1 MTNGSCKENR
11 SFLCT
16 SKYRLECLLGY
27 EPPSFITHNSSLYKM
42 DTPSFK
48 EDHISQVPALQMLIK
63 LGYTYLSPAEAERL
77 RGNKTT
83 NVLLEDILRKQ
94 LKEINSI
101 RVSASKTSIFTDE
114 NIGRGILALKNLPMN
129 EGYIA
134 ACEKSYNLLAM
145 GQALEQSVDGDK
157 KSFTLQFIDWKN
169 ISNNVFHVTEEFS
182 VMRSTSKEHYRPD
195 LVLFVNGIPFCI
207 IECKRPDMKEPLK
220 QAISQQIR
228 SQQEDG
234 IRSLYVYSQLLL
246 SLSCNEALYA
256 TNATPEKF
264 WAKWQEKFHS
274 EVEENNHNNKLY
286 QLKNEPLS
294 NEVKNRL
301 FAGRFKYVRTY
312 FDALEDEE
320 ILSTH
325 QDAYLFSLCRPE
337 RLMDIVFN
345 FILFD
350 NGDKKVARYQQFFAI
365 KKSIERIKI
374 LQPSSSS
381 SQREER
387 SYRGNLNFSGLVREA
402 RELRKNQTPA
412 EETLWQL
419 LRNKKLNGL
428 KFRRQ
433 HQIGHYIVDFYC
445 HERKL
450 IVELDGAVH
459 DTPERQKHDS
469 VRNKFLTSSGFKIIR
484 FRNEEV
490 FNNIEEVLKQ
500 IADSTPPSPVGRGAG
515 GEGNFSRK
523 GGVIWHTQGSG
534 KSLTMVMLAQAIA
547 MEPSIR
553 NPKIVLVTDRTDLD
567 NQITGTFRKCGKFV
581 ENANTGQRLVEL
593 LESKS
598 DAVVTTIINKFVA
611 AVKKINKPIESHDIF
626 VLVDEGHRT
635 QHGTFN
641 IDMQKTLPNA
651 CFIALTGTPLFKKD
665 KSTADKFGGLIDAYT
680 VDQAVKDNAVVPL
693 LYEGRLAFQNVNASP
708 IDIFFGM
715 VSEPLSEYQKA
726 DIKKKFARNDHLNSA
741 EQKMRMI
748 AWNIS
753 YHFRDNWQGRTP
765 FKGQLVCDKKVN
777 AIKYKEYLDEIGL
790 VSSEVLI
797 SSIEE
802 REGEDSAYAKSTE
815 KENQFWKKMMEEHGN
830 SKSYEKNIISRFK
843 NQKDPEIIIVVDKL
857 LTGFDEPKN
866 TVLYLARNLQ
876 GHKLLQAIARVNRIY
891 PDKEFGYIIDYYGVI
906 ENLDDALLLYSSFED
921 FDDEDLA
928 GTLTNISEEIK
939 KLPQKHSDL
948 WDIFKTIANKRD
960 AEAYQQLLKDE
971 AIRVLFYDKLAAFA
985 KCLKMALSSIQFH
998 KDVEEKTIDRYKHDL
1013 TMFLK
1018 LRLAVVERFSDE
1030 IDYRQYEGQI
1040 QKLID
1045 THITTEKIETIT
1057 ELVNIFDKD
1066 KFQQEVENTT
1076 GKAAKA
1082 DKIASRTGRHIS
1094 EKMDEDPAFYKKFSQ
1109 MLKETIADYEAKR
1122 ISEAQ
1127 YLSRVQ
1133 DIMNNVLAYTDK
1145 DIPDQ
1150 LSDRDVAKAF
1160 YGLTLEAMSDKFQ
1173 DYSIRK
1179 EIAIQT
1185 ALHMDDLI
1193 KESVLDNGKPII
1205 DWQYKTNITGKLLIE
1220 IGDYLIDE
1228 VRDQYLVDLSFKEMD
1243 KIADD
1248 CIEVAKIRYK

>member
-1 MTNGSCKENR
+1 M
-11 SFLCT
+11 
-16 SKYRLECLLGY
+16 YRKPHFSIHDKKRNKKVME
-27 EPPSFITHNSSLYKM
+27 
-42 DTPSFK
+42 TPSFK
-48 EDHISQVPALQMLIK
+48 EDHISQIPALQMLVN
-63 LGYTYLSPAEAERL
+63 LGYTYLSPAEADRQ
-77 RGNKTT
+77 RGGKTS
-83 NVLLEDILRKQ
+83 NVLLEDVLRKQ

-101 RVSASKTSIFTDE
+101 RVSATKTSIFTDD
-114 NIGRGILALKNLPMN
+114 NIERGILALKNLPMN

-134 ACEKSYNLLAM
+134 ASEKAYNLLTL

-157 KSFTLQFIDWKN
+157 KSFTLQYIDWKN
-169 ISNNVFHVTEEFS
+169 IGNNVFHVSEEFS

-195 LVLFVNGIPFCI
+195 LVLFVNGIPLCI

-220 QAISQQIR
+220 QAISQHLR
-228 SQQEDG
+228 NQQEDG
-234 IRSLYVYSQLLL
+234 IRSLYVYSQLTL
-246 SLSCNEALYA
+246 SIATQEAAYA

-264 WAKWQEKFHS
+264 WAKWHEKFNS
-274 EVEENNHNNKLY
+274 DEEERNY
-286 QLKNEPLS
+286 KNELQEFKNKPLP
-294 NEVKNRL
+294 NAIKEQL
-301 FAGRFKYVRTY
+301 FSDRFKYVRQY
-312 FDALEDEE
+312 FDALEQEQ
-320 ILSTH
+320 ILPTE
-325 QDAYLFSLCRPE
+325 QDNYLFGLCRPE

-345 FILFD
+345 FVLFD
-350 NGDKKVARYQQFFAI
+350 NGEKKVARYQQFFAI
-365 KKSIERIKI
+365 KKSMQRIKHV
-374 LQPSSSS
+374 
-381 SQREER
+381 E
-387 SYRGNLNFSGLVREA
+387 NL
-402 RELRKNQTPA
+402 P
-412 EETLWQL
+412 
-419 LRNKKLNGL
+419 
-428 KFRRQ
+428 
-433 HQIGHYIVDFYC
+433 
-445 HERKL
+445 
-450 IVELDGAVH
+450 DG
-459 DTPERQKHDS
+459 K
-469 VRNKFLTSSGFKIIR
+469 
-484 FRNEEV
+484 
-490 FNNIEEVLKQ
+490 
-500 IADSTPPSPVGRGAG
+500 AG
-515 GEGNFSRK
+515 GKRK

-567 NQITGTFRKCGKFV
+567 NQITGTFRKCGRFV
-581 ENANTGQRLVEL
+581 ENATTGQRLVEL
-593 LESKS
+593 LENKS

-611 AVKKINKPIESHDIF
+611 AVKKIDKPLESHDIF

-651 CFIALTGTPLFKKD
+651 CFIAMTGTPLFKKD
-665 KSTADKFGGLIDAYT
+665 KSTAEKFGGMIDAYT
-680 VDQAVKDNAVVPL
+680 VDQAVKDKAVVPL
-693 LYEGRLAFQNVNASP
+693 LYEGRLALQNVNASP
-708 IDIFFGM
+708 IDTFFGM
-715 VSEPLSEYQKA
+715 VSEPLTEYQKA

-748 AWNIS
+748 AWDIS

-777 AIKYKEYLDEIGL
+777 AIKYKEYLDEIGI
-790 VSSEVLI
+790 VSCEVLI
-797 SSIEE
+797 SSIDE
-802 REGEDSAYAKSTE
+802 REGEESAYEKSTE
-815 KENQFWKKMMEEHGN
+815 KENQFWKKMMDEHGN

-866 TVLYLARNLQ
+866 TVLYLTRNLQ
-876 GHKLLQAIARVNRIY
+876 SHKLLQAIARVNRIY

-906 ENLDDALLLYSSFED
+906 ENLDDALQLYSSFED

-928 GTLTNISEEIK
+928 GTMTNISDEIK

-985 KCLKMALSSIQFH
+985 KGLKLALSSIQFH
-998 KDVEEKTIDRYKHDL
+998 REVEEKVINRYKGDL

-1018 LRLAVVERFSDE
+1018 LRLAVVERYSDE
-1030 IDYRQYEGQI
+1030 IDYKQYEGQI

-1045 THITTEKIETIT
+1045 IHITTEKIETIT

-1082 DKIASRTGRHIS
+1082 DKIASRTAKHIT

-1109 MLKETIADYEAKR
+1109 MLSETIADYEAKR
-1122 ISEAQ
+1122 INEAQ

-1133 DIMNNVLAYTDK
+1133 DIMNNVLAHTDN
-1145 DIPDQ
+1145 DIPEQ
-1150 LSDRDVAKAF
+1150 LKDRDVAKAF
-1160 YGLTLEAMSDKFQ
+1160 YGLTVEALTEKIQ
-1173 DYSIRK
+1173 DNVVRK
-1179 EIAIQT
+1179 EVATQT
-1185 ALHMDDLI
+1185 ALQIDDLI
-1193 KESVLDNGKPII
+1193 QESVLDNGKPII

-1228 VRDQYLVDLSFKEMD
+1228 VRDKYNVDLAFMDMD
-1243 KIADD
+1243 KIAED

>member
-1 MTNGSCKENR
+1 ME
-11 SFLCT
+11 
-16 SKYRLECLLGY
+16 
-27 EPPSFITHNSSLYKM
+27 
-42 DTPSFK
+42 TPSFK
-48 EDHISQVPALQMLIK
+48 EDHISQIPALQMLVN
-63 LGYTYLSPAEAERL
+63 LGYTYLSPAEADRQ
-77 RGNKTT
+77 RGGKTT
-83 NVLLEDILRKQ
+83 NVLLEDVLRKQ

-101 RVSASKTSIFTDE
+101 RVSTTKTSIFTDE
-114 NIGRGILALKNLPMN
+114 NIERGILALKNLPMN

-134 ACEKSYNLLAM
+134 ASERAYNLLTL

-157 KSFTLQFIDWKN
+157 KSFTLQYIDWKN
-169 ISNNVFHVTEEFS
+169 INNNVFHVSEEYS

-195 LVLFVNGIPFCI
+195 LVLFVNGIPLCI

-220 QAISQQIR
+220 QAISQHLR
-228 SQQEDG
+228 NQQEDG
-234 IRSLYVYSQLLL
+234 IRSLYVYSQLTL
-246 SLSCNEALYA
+246 SIATQEAAYA

-264 WAKWQEKFHS
+264 WAKWHEKFNS
-274 EVEENNHNNKLY
+274 DEEERNFKNKLKEFKNKPLPISIKE
-286 QLKNEPLS
+286 QLFS
-294 NEVKNRL
+294 D
-301 FAGRFKYVRTY
+301 RFKYVRQY
-312 FDALEDEE
+312 FDALEREE
-320 ILSTH
+320 ILPTE
-325 QDAYLFSLCRPE
+325 QDNYLFGLCRPE

-345 FILFD
+345 FVLFD
-350 NGDKKVARYQQFFAI
+350 NGEKKVARYQQFFAI
-365 KKSIERIKI
+365 KKSMQRIKHV
-374 LQPSSSS
+374 
-381 SQREER
+381 E
-387 SYRGNLNFSGLVREA
+387 
-402 RELRKNQTPA
+402 
-412 EETLWQL
+412 
-419 LRNKKLNGL
+419 NG
-428 KFRRQ
+428 KRR
-433 HQIGHYIVDFYC
+433 
-445 HERKL
+445 
-450 IVELDGAVH
+450 
-459 DTPERQKHDS
+459 
-469 VRNKFLTSSGFKIIR
+469 
-484 FRNEEV
+484 
-490 FNNIEEVLKQ
+490 
-500 IADSTPPSPVGRGAG
+500 
-515 GEGNFSRK
+515 

-547 MEPSIR
+547 MEPSIH

-567 NQITGTFRKCGKFV
+567 NQITGTFRKCGRFV
-581 ENANTGQRLVEL
+581 ENATTGQRLVEL
-593 LESKS
+593 LENKS

-611 AVKKINKPIESHDIF
+611 AVKKIEKPLESHDIF

-651 CFIALTGTPLFKKD
+651 CFIAMTGTPLFKKD
-665 KSTADKFGGLIDAYT
+665 KSTAEKFGGMIDAYT
-680 VDQAVKDNAVVPL
+680 VDQAVKDKAVVPL
-693 LYEGRLAFQNVNASP
+693 LYEGRLALQNVNASP
-708 IDIFFGM
+708 IDTFFGM
-715 VSEPLSEYQKA
+715 VSEPLTEYQKA
-726 DIKKKFARNDHLNSA
+726 DIKKKFARYDHLNSA

-748 AWNIS
+748 AWDIS

-777 AIKYKEYLDEIGL
+777 AIKYKEYLDEIGI

-797 SSIEE
+797 SSIDD
-802 REGEDSAYAKSTE
+802 REGEETAYEKSTE
-815 KENQFWKKMMEEHGN
+815 KENQFWKKMMDEHGN

-843 NQKDPEIIIVVDKL
+843 NQQDPEIIIVVDKL

-866 TVLYLARNLQ
+866 TVLYLTRNLQ

-906 ENLDDALLLYSSFED
+906 ENLDDALQLYSSFED

-928 GTLTNISEEIK
+928 GTLTNISDEIK

-985 KCLKMALSSIQFH
+985 KGLKLALSSIQFH
-998 KDVEEKTIDRYKHDL
+998 KEVEEKVINRYKEDL

-1018 LRLAVVERFSDE
+1018 LRLAVVERYSDE
-1030 IDYRQYEGQI
+1030 IDYKQYEGQI

-1082 DKIASRTGRHIS
+1082 DKIASRTAKHIT
-1094 EKMDEDPAFYKKFSQ
+1094 EKMEEDPAFYKKFSQ
-1109 MLKETIADYEAKR
+1109 MLRETIADYEAKR

-1133 DIMNNVLAYTDK
+1133 DIMNNVLAHTDN
-1145 DIPDQ
+1145 DIPEQ
-1150 LSDRDVAKAF
+1150 LKDRDVAKAF
-1160 YGLTLEAMSDKFQ
+1160 YGLTVEALSEKIQ
-1173 DYSIRK
+1173 DNIVRK
-1179 EIAIQT
+1179 EIATQT
-1185 ALHMDDLI
+1185 ALQIDDLI
-1193 KESVLDNGKPII
+1193 QDAVLDKGKAII

-1228 VRDQYLVDLSFKEMD
+1228 VRDKYNLDLPFKDMD
-1243 KIADD
+1243 KIAED
-1248 CIEVAKIRYK
+1248 CIEVARIRYK

>member
-1 MTNGSCKENR
+1 
-11 SFLCT
+11 
-16 SKYRLECLLGY
+16 
-27 EPPSFITHNSSLYKM
+27 M

-48 EDHISQVPALQMLIK
+48 EDHISQIPAMQMLVN

-77 RGNKTT
+77 RGGKTT
-83 NVLLEDILRKQ
+83 NVLLEDVLRRQ

-101 RVSASKTSIFTDE
+101 RVSATKTSIFTDE
-114 NIGRGILALKNLPMN
+114 NIERGILALKNLPMN

-134 ACEKSYNLLAM
+134 ASEKVYNLLTL

-157 KSFTLQFIDWKN
+157 KSFTLQYIDWKN

-195 LVLFVNGIPFCI
+195 LVLFVNGIPLCI

-220 QAISQQIR
+220 QAISQHLR
-228 SQQEDG
+228 NQQEDG
-234 IRSLYVYSQLLL
+234 IRSLYVYSQFTL
-246 SLSCNEALYA
+246 SIATQEAAYA

-264 WAKWQEKFHS
+264 WAKWQEKFS
-274 EVEENNHNNKLY
+274 NDEEERNYKNKLHE
-286 QLKNEPLS
+286 LKNKPLPVS
-294 NEVKNRL
+294 IKEQL
-301 FAGRFKYVRTY
+301 FSDRFKYVRQY
-312 FDALEDEE
+312 FDAIEQEE
-320 ILSTH
+320 ILPTE
-325 QDAYLFSLCRPE
+325 QDNYLYGLCRPE

-345 FILFD
+345 YVLFD
-350 NGDKKVARYQQFFAI
+350 NGEKKVARYQQFFAI
-365 KKSIERIKI
+365 KKSMQRI
-374 LQPSSSS
+374 
-381 SQREER
+381 
-387 SYRGNLNFSGLVREA
+387 
-402 RELRKNQTPA
+402 
-412 EETLWQL
+412 
-419 LRNKKLNGL
+419 RNVENG
-428 KFRRQ
+428 K
-433 HQIGHYIVDFYC
+433 
-445 HERKL
+445 
-450 IVELDGAVH
+450 
-459 DTPERQKHDS
+459 
-469 VRNKFLTSSGFKIIR
+469 
-484 FRNEEV
+484 
-490 FNNIEEVLKQ
+490 
-500 IADSTPPSPVGRGAG
+500 
-515 GEGNFSRK
+515 RK

-567 NQITGTFRKCGKFV
+567 NQITSTFRKCGKFV
-581 ENANTGQRLVEL
+581 ENATTGQRLVEL

-611 AVKKINKPIESHDIF
+611 AVKKINQPLESHDIF
-626 VLVDEGHRT
+626 VLIDEGHRT

-641 IDMQKTLPNA
+641 VDMQKTLPNA
-651 CFIALTGTPLFKKD
+651 CFIAMTGTPLFKKD
-665 KSTADKFGGLIDAYT
+665 KSTAAKFGGVIDAYT
-680 VDQAVKDNAVVPL
+680 VDQAVKDKAVVPL
-693 LYEGRLAFQNVNASP
+693 LYEGRLALQDVNASP
-708 IDIFFGM
+708 IDTFFGM
-715 VSEPLSEYQKA
+715 VSEPLTEYQKA
-726 DIKKKFARNDHLNSA
+726 DIKKKFARYDHLNSA

-748 AWNIS
+748 AWDIS
-753 YHFRDNWQGRTP
+753 YHFRDNWQGKTP

-777 AIKYKEYLDEIGL
+777 AIKYKEYLDEIGI

-797 SSIEE
+797 SSIDE
-802 REGEDSAYAKSTE
+802 REGEESAYEKSTE
-815 KENQFWKKMMEEHGN
+815 KENQFWKKMMDEHGN

-866 TVLYLARNLQ
+866 TVLYLTRNLQ

-906 ENLDDALLLYSSFED
+906 ENLDDALQMYSSFED
-921 FDDEDLA
+921 FDEEDLA

-971 AIRVLFYDKLAAFA
+971 AIRVLFYDKLATFA
-985 KCLKMALSSIQFH
+985 KSLKLALSSIQFH
-998 KDVEEKTIDRYKHDL
+998 KEVEEKVINRYKEDL
-1013 TMFLK
+1013 AMFLK
-1018 LRLAVVERFSDE
+1018 LRLAVVERYSDE
-1030 IDYRQYEGQI
+1030 IDYKQYEGQI

-1057 ELVNIFDKD
+1057 ELINIFDKD

-1082 DKIASRTGRHIS
+1082 DKIASRTAKHIT

-1133 DIMNNVLAYTDK
+1133 DIMNSVLAHTDN
-1145 DIPDQ
+1145 DIPEQ
-1150 LSDRDVAKAF
+1150 LKNRDVAKAF
-1160 YGLTLEAMSDKFQ
+1160 YGLTVEALSDKIQ
-1173 DYSIRK
+1173 DNIVRK
-1179 EIAIQT
+1179 EVATQT
-1185 ALHMDDLI
+1185 ALQIDDLI
-1193 KESVLDNGKPII
+1193 QDSVLDSGKPII
-1205 DWQYKTNITGKLLIE
+1205 DWQFKTNITGKLLIE

-1228 VRDQYLVDLSFKEMD
+1228 VRDKYNVDLSFKDMD
-1243 KIADD
+1243 KIAED

>member
-1 MTNGSCKENR
+1 
-11 SFLCT
+11 
-16 SKYRLECLLGY
+16 
-27 EPPSFITHNSSLYKM
+27 M

-48 EDHISQVPALQMLIK
+48 EDHISQIPALQMLVN
-63 LGYTYLSPAEAERL
+63 LGYTYLSPAEADRQ
-77 RGNKTT
+77 RGGKTT
-83 NVLLEDILRKQ
+83 NVLLEDVLRKQ

-101 RVSASKTSIFTDE
+101 RVSATKTSIFTDE
-114 NIGRGILALKNLPMN
+114 NIERGILALKNLPMN

-134 ACEKSYNLLAM
+134 ASERAYNLLTL

-157 KSFTLQFIDWKN
+157 KSFTLQYIDWKN
-169 ISNNVFHVTEEFS
+169 INNNVFHVTEEYS

-195 LVLFVNGIPFCI
+195 LVLFVNGIPLCI

-220 QAISQQIR
+220 QAISQHLR
-228 SQQEDG
+228 NQQEDG
-234 IRSLYVYSQLLL
+234 IRSLYVYSQLTL
-246 SLSCNEALYA
+246 SIATQEAAYA

-264 WAKWQEKFHS
+264 WAKWQEKFS
-274 EVEENNHNNKLY
+274 TDEEERNYKNQL
-286 QLKNEPLS
+286 QELKNKPLPVS
-294 NEVKNRL
+294 IKEQL
-301 FAGRFKYVRTY
+301 FSDRFKYVRQY
-312 FDALEDEE
+312 FDALEQKG
-320 ILSTH
+320 ILPTE
-325 QDAYLFSLCRPE
+325 QDNYLYGLCRPE
-337 RLMDIVFN
+337 RLMDIIFN
-345 FILFD
+345 YVLFD
-350 NGDKKVARYQQFFAI
+350 NGEKKVARYQQFFAI
-365 KKSIERIKI
+365 KKSMQRI
-374 LQPSSSS
+374 
-381 SQREER
+381 
-387 SYRGNLNFSGLVREA
+387 
-402 RELRKNQTPA
+402 
-412 EETLWQL
+412 
-419 LRNKKLNGL
+419 RNVENG
-428 KFRRQ
+428 K
-433 HQIGHYIVDFYC
+433 
-445 HERKL
+445 
-450 IVELDGAVH
+450 
-459 DTPERQKHDS
+459 
-469 VRNKFLTSSGFKIIR
+469 
-484 FRNEEV
+484 
-490 FNNIEEVLKQ
+490 
-500 IADSTPPSPVGRGAG
+500 
-515 GEGNFSRK
+515 RK

-567 NQITGTFRKCGKFV
+567 NQITSTFRKCGKFV
-581 ENANTGQRLVEL
+581 ENATTGQRLVEL

-611 AVKKINKPIESHDIF
+611 AVKKIQQPLESHDIF

-641 IDMQKTLPNA
+641 VDMQKTLPNA
-651 CFIALTGTPLFKKD
+651 CFIAMTGTPLFKKD
-665 KSTADKFGGLIDAYT
+665 KSTAAKFGGVIDAYT
-680 VDQAVKDNAVVPL
+680 VDQAVKDKAVVPL
-693 LYEGRLAFQNVNASP
+693 LYEGRLALQDVNASP
-708 IDIFFGM
+708 IDTFFGM
-715 VSEPLSEYQKA
+715 VSEPLTEYQKA
-726 DIKKKFARNDHLNSA
+726 DIKKKFARYDHLNSA

-748 AWNIS
+748 AWDIS
-753 YHFRDNWQGRTP
+753 YHFRDNWQGKTP

-777 AIKYKEYLDEIGL
+777 AIKYKEYLDEIGI

-797 SSIEE
+797 SSIDE
-802 REGEDSAYAKSTE
+802 REGEESAYEKSTE
-815 KENQFWKKMMEEHGN
+815 KENQFWKKMMDEHGN

-866 TVLYLARNLQ
+866 TVLYLTRNLQ
-876 GHKLLQAIARVNRIY
+876 SHKLLQAIARVNRIY

-906 ENLDDALLLYSSFED
+906 ENLDDALQMYSSFED
-921 FDDEDLA
+921 FDEEDLI

-985 KCLKMALSSIQFH
+985 KGLKLALSSIQFH
-998 KDVEEKTIDRYKHDL
+998 KEVEEKVINRYKEDL

-1018 LRLAVVERFSDE
+1018 LRLAVVERYSDE
-1030 IDYRQYEGQI
+1030 IDYKQYEGQI

-1082 DKIASRTGRHIS
+1082 DKIASRTAKHIT

-1133 DIMNNVLAYTDK
+1133 DIMNNVLAHTDN
-1145 DIPDQ
+1145 DIPEQ
-1150 LSDRDVAKAF
+1150 LKDRDVAKAF
-1160 YGLTLEAMSDKFQ
+1160 YGLTVEALSEKIQ
-1173 DYSIRK
+1173 DNIVRK
-1179 EIAIQT
+1179 EVSTQT
-1185 ALHMDDLI
+1185 ALQIDDLI
-1193 KESVLDNGKPII
+1193 QESVLDNGKPII

-1228 VRDQYLVDLSFKEMD
+1228 VRDKYNVDLSFKDMD
-1243 KIADD
+1243 KIAED

>member
-1 MTNGSCKENR
+1 ME
-11 SFLCT
+11 
-16 SKYRLECLLGY
+16 
-27 EPPSFITHNSSLYKM
+27 
-42 DTPSFK
+42 TPSFK
-48 EDHISQVPALQMLIK
+48 EDHISQIPALQMLVN
-63 LGYTYLSPAEAERL
+63 LGYTYLSPAEADRQ
-77 RGNKTT
+77 RGGKTS
-83 NVLLEDILRKQ
+83 NVLLEDVLRKQ

-101 RVSASKTSIFTDE
+101 RVSATKTSIFTDE
-114 NIGRGILALKNLPMN
+114 NIERGILALKNLPMN

-134 ACEKSYNLLAM
+134 ASEKAYNLLTL

-157 KSFTLQFIDWKN
+157 KSFTLQYIDWKN
-169 ISNNVFHVTEEFS
+169 IGNNVFHVTEEYS

-195 LVLFVNGIPFCI
+195 LVLFVNGIPLCI

-220 QAISQQIR
+220 QAISQHLR
-228 SQQEDG
+228 NQQEDG
-234 IRSLYVYSQLLL
+234 IRSLYVYSQLTL
-246 SLSCNEALYA
+246 SIATQEAAYA

-264 WAKWQEKFHS
+264 WAKWQEKFTS
-274 EVEENNHNNKLY
+274 DDEDRNYKIKL
-286 QLKNEPLS
+286 QALKNKPLYVS
-294 NEVKNRL
+294 VKEQL
-301 FAGRFKYVRTY
+301 FTDRFKYVRQY
-312 FDALEDEE
+312 FDDLEQEE
-320 ILSTH
+320 ILPTE
-325 QDAYLFSLCRPE
+325 QDNYLFGLCRPE

-345 FILFD
+345 FVLFD

-365 KKSIERIKI
+365 KKSMQRI
-374 LQPSSSS
+374 
-381 SQREER
+381 
-387 SYRGNLNFSGLVREA
+387 
-402 RELRKNQTPA
+402 
-412 EETLWQL
+412 
-419 LRNKKLNGL
+419 RN
-428 KFRRQ
+428 
-433 HQIGHYIVDFYC
+433 
-445 HERKL
+445 
-450 IVELDGAVH
+450 VEHG
-459 DTPERQKHDS
+459 K
-469 VRNKFLTSSGFKIIR
+469 
-484 FRNEEV
+484 
-490 FNNIEEVLKQ
+490 
-500 IADSTPPSPVGRGAG
+500 
-515 GEGNFSRK
+515 RK

-567 NQITGTFRKCGKFV
+567 NQITGTFRKCGMFV
-581 ENANTGQRLVEL
+581 ENATTGQRLVEL

-598 DAVVTTIINKFVA
+598 DSVVTTIINKFVA
-611 AVKKINKPIESHDIF
+611 AVKKINKPLESHDIF

-651 CFIALTGTPLFKKD
+651 CFIAMTGTPLFKKD
-665 KSTADKFGGLIDAYT
+665 KSTAEKFGGLIDAYT
-680 VDQAVKDNAVVPL
+680 VDQAVMDKAVVPL
-693 LYEGRLAFQNVNASP
+693 LYEGRLALQNVNASP
-708 IDIFFGM
+708 IDTFFGM
-715 VSEPLSEYQKA
+715 VSEPLTEYQKA

-748 AWNIS
+748 AWDIS

-777 AIKYKEYLDEIGL
+777 AIKYKEYLDEIGI
-790 VSSEVLI
+790 VSCEVLI
-797 SSIEE
+797 SSIDE
-802 REGEDSAYAKSTE
+802 REGEESAYEKSIE
-815 KENQFWKKMMEEHGN
+815 KEHQFWKKMMDEHGN

-866 TVLYLARNLQ
+866 TVLYLTRNLQ
-876 GHKLLQAIARVNRIY
+876 SHKLLQAIARVNRIY

-906 ENLDDALLLYSSFED
+906 ENLDDALQLYSSFED

-928 GTLTNISEEIK
+928 GTMTNISDEIK

-985 KCLKMALSSIQFH
+985 KGFKLALSSIQFH
-998 KDVEEKTIDRYKHDL
+998 KEVEEKVINRYKEDL

-1018 LRLAVVERFSDE
+1018 LRLAVVERYSDE
-1030 IDYRQYEGQI
+1030 IDYKQYEGQI

-1082 DKIASRTGRHIS
+1082 DKIASRTAKHIT

-1109 MLKETIADYEAKR
+1109 MLRETIADYEAKR

-1133 DIMNNVLAYTDK
+1133 DIMNNVLAHTDN
-1145 DIPDQ
+1145 DIPEQ
-1150 LSDRDVAKAF
+1150 LKDRDVAKAF
-1160 YGLTLEAMSDKFQ
+1160 YGLTVEALSEKIQ
-1173 DYSIRK
+1173 DNIVRK
-1179 EIAIQT
+1179 EVATQT
-1185 ALHMDDLI
+1185 ALQIDDLI
-1193 KESVLDNGKPII
+1193 QDSVLDNGKAII

-1228 VRDQYLVDLSFKEMD
+1228 VRDKYNLDLPFKDMD
-1243 KIADD
+1243 KIAED